1 MTCETELFAT
11 RALSRAHCSSSIK
24 SPTDLIFPENQ
35 PKAKQPTRKNPRP
48 SNQNHKTT
56 ISKVVAESRQV
67 RFPGS
72 NRYSLSK
79 MTKRKKS
86 LDKTP
91 KESKRKNPFLEINET
106 NLPEE
111 NDDTFQHVLA
121 FMELV
126 KQADKHSQLREHV
139 KALLAFLEQEK
150 QQLASEDQ
158 HHPPVRRL
166 ISSTDVATLLL
177 PWAIKSLLHSQ
188 ALEKELEWETLQVC
202 LDMLLLSDSMDIGK
216 ILTQSTLNKLVP
228 LAGQIAVRKIHS
240 NLSSITAKC
249 YCLLVDSLY
258 RPTFDLICNSLLP
271 LLAMTT
277 NTMEAQVQAVVPS
290 TLRLLRTMQAKAN
303 PKNSFQI
310 LVKPQVILALSD
322 VYNDDGTSQEA
333 KKLVQEILFDGL
345 FSQEHHLDGFK
356 SLKLEIPVFVK
367 DPDAAPA
374 EADDAMD
381 VDEAA
386 IPEKSDPKFRIYQSR
401 LFENL
406 ALALTDET
414 SPERIVAATKTVPLL
429 LQGFLE
435 QTLSMEQSKRDK
447 GGKKRHS
454 KDNLGHFQFRFFA
467 SLTEPLVRKL
477 LPSVETNEFVRATA
491 LASIHQC
498 LALVLKHDVYLPSN
512 EDVDNKHFEFLEG
525 IGTVTL
531 KQETEARSEL
541 AESLLVLE
549 VLARL
554 NHLLLHERL
563 TKVLLFTVKCQPV
576 DESDLIPQAVVLFY
590 TIVSTYQKLRQL
602 DYLYR
607 STLDGVKLL
616 QQEKNVDG
624 LHTLKSF
631 VANHKI
637 ASGLGRAVESSPNAQ
652 ILQVFRDVNAWI
664 EEFCKAGE
672 EQPKASE
679 EAGLAISVVVRFF
692 ATLIRNVRVDKTT
705 SSDIDSLCRGIMDGS
720 VRVLIGE
727 NDIRTSK
734 VFHLVKEGLTL
745 CGWTIELQTRCAFWM
760 GNEKDN
766 LAPVEDDMPAQI
778 VDILTQATKVVGI
791 ENPKGKGMDQIMD
804 ELLFL
809 SCHRI
814 QQLHSIIHEQQRI
827 EFASVSDSTEV
838 RSKEYVAEAKRL
850 TAFALDV
857 ASKESELE
865 GRSKRGSS
873 RWKILAETIVAW
885 TPYSEPKHVESFLSW
900 MFSALSM
907 LSVDNIGAQSDSEV
921 AISLLRDANFF
932 EIQQL
937 SSGMGHAALSSA
949 AEFMDRAISL
959 LVDSKDVTSNG
970 LLLSCPLR
978 SKAWETASIPQI
990 STFTETKLAFNIPK
1004 VDLATGEQIDALL
1017 NRALRVLMV
1026 LNGISISPW
1035 RNASTAFEGFDAS
1048 LRMDLLCR
1056 SLVNADSSFC
1066 ATSFRLLCA
1075 TRVSVARILPYMYDG
1090 ATEHV
1095 KSGTS
1100 FQKLLKGLFE
1110 STTKLFEGS
1119 DGIDESSLRQLVNS
1133 SKKLIGSVAEY
1144 CFARQALSI
1153 DLCKVI
1159 NIVFSSKGDRSES
1172 EMFTLS
1178 LFGRCILQ
1186 RLIRVHDQQLEG
1198 EASDE
1203 SAQDHAE
1210 TVKAIFD
1217 QIQSSLWESVLS
1229 IAFEQDNRDPQLKA
1243 QCILLVAELVRY
1255 STRIEASSSW
1265 LSSKITMSIEDSTAK
1280 AVLLVVKGEA
1290 QSSEVQ
1296 SISYL
1301 VACVSLLNPS
1311 SGFKQ
1316 KVVSHLLAADQSTNN
1331 LLEAGFC
1338 SLIKG
1343 MNNLELRGVLNKIV
1357 SRNTKHGKSTPE
1369 LRLFRLIVRNLN
1381 SEDQVELIS
1390 SAARYFFTQ
1399 SLQFLTSPGTNLT
1412 SWKTGVSAST
1422 SLIIDM
1428 AGNKNV
1434 ISLRDR
1440 DIALVLAH
1448 TNSVLGTGRAVDTLD
1463 FLPVPAEVYGAC
1475 FSLLSLFLQRFSK
1488 QLYVCVPSIISTL
1501 NSMLRHALYGSL
1513 GELDIMDR
1521 GQKFTRLCELLVPH
1535 RDVYKKHVLGLLI
1548 EFVNALRGDMDLVRK
1563 NSLTP
1568 GVYCLLD
1575 MLQQYE
1581 TKQLNSMMDT
1591 TEKALFRTV
1600 HQNYQKLHV
1609 YKGQ

>member
-1 MTCETELFAT
+1 M
-11 RALSRAHCSSSIK
+11 
-24 SPTDLIFPENQ
+24 P
-35 PKAKQPTRKNPRP
+35 
-48 SNQNHKTT
+48 
-56 ISKVVAESRQV
+56 
-67 RFPGS
+67 
-72 NRYSLSK
+72 
-79 MTKRKKS
+79 KRKKS
-86 LDKTP
+86 FDKTP
-91 KESKRKNPFLEINET
+91 KKSKRKSPFLEINET

-111 NDDTFQHVLA
+111 NDDIFQHVSA

-126 KQADKHSQLREHV
+126 KQVDKHSQLPEHV
-139 KALLAFLEQEK
+139 KELLAFLEQDK
-150 QQLASEDQ
+150 QQLASEVQ
-158 HHPPVRRL
+158 HHPPVQRL

-202 LDMLLLSDSMDIGK
+202 LDLLLSSDSMDIGK

-240 NLSSITAKC
+240 SLSSITANC
-249 YCLLVDSLY
+249 YCLLVDRLY

-277 NTMEAQVQAVVPS
+277 NTMDAQVGQAVVPS
-290 TLRLLRTMQAKAN
+290 TLRLLRTMQTKAN
-303 PKNSFQI
+303 PKNSFNI
-310 LVKPQVILALSD
+310 LVKPQVLLALSD
-322 VYNDDGTSQEA
+322 VYNDDSTMQEA
-333 KKLVQEILFDGL
+333 KELVQEILFDGL

-356 SLKLEIPVFVK
+356 SLKLEIPVLEK
-367 DPDAAPA
+367 DPDAALTP
-374 EADDAMD
+374 ADDTMD

-386 IPEKSDPKFRIYQSR
+386 NPEKSDPKFRIYQSR

-406 ALALTDET
+406 ALALTDDET
-414 SPERIVAATKTVPLL
+414 SPERVVAATKTVSLL

-435 QTLSMEQSKRDK
+435 KTSSMEQSKRDK
-447 GGKKRHS
+447 GGQKRHA
-454 KDNLGHFQFRFFA
+454 KDNHGHFQFRFFA
-467 SLTEPLVRKL
+467 SLTAPLVRKL
-477 LPSVETNEFVRATA
+477 LPSVETNDFVRAAA

-512 EDVDNKHFEFLEG
+512 EDADNKHFDFLEG

-531 KQETEARSEL
+531 KQETETRAEL

-549 VLARL
+549 ALACL

-576 DESDLIPQAVVLFY
+576 DESDLIPHAVVLFS

-602 DYLYR
+602 YYLYR

-616 QQEKNVDG
+616 QQEKCVDG
-624 LHTLKSF
+624 LYALKSF
-631 VANHKI
+631 VANHQI
-637 ASGLGRAVESSPNAQ
+637 ASELARAVESSPNAQ

-672 EQPKASE
+672 EKPEASE
-679 EAGLAISVVVRFF
+679 EAGLAMSVVVRFF

-778 VDILTQATKVVGI
+778 VDILTQATKFVGTKNQR
-791 ENPKGKGMDQIMD
+791 EKGMDQIMD

-827 EFASVSDSTEV
+827 ELASVSASTEV
-838 RSKEYVAEAKRL
+838 RSQEYVVEAKRL

-857 ASKESELE
+857 ASRDSELE
-865 GRSKRGSS
+865 SRSKSGSS

-900 MFSALSM
+900 MFSALST
-907 LSVDNIGAQSDSEV
+907 LSVDNIAPQSDLEV
-921 AISLLRDANFF
+921 ALSLLRDANFF
-932 EIQQL
+932 EIHQL
-937 SSGMGHAALSSA
+937 SSEMGRAALSSA
-949 AEFMDRAISL
+949 ADFMDRAISL
-959 LVDSKDVTSNG
+959 LVDSKKVTSNG
-970 LLLSCPLR
+970 LLLSCALR
-978 SKAWETASIPQI
+978 SKEWETASIPQI
-990 STFTETKLAFNIPK
+990 STFTETKSAFNIPK
-1004 VDLATGEQIDALL
+1004 VDLATGEQVDALL

-1026 LNGISISPW
+1026 LNGVSIFPW
-1035 RNASTAFEGFDAS
+1035 RNTSAAFEGFDAS

-1056 SLVNADSSFC
+1056 SLVNADSSFRV
-1066 ATSFRLLCA
+1066 TSFRLLCA
-1075 TRVSVARILPYMYDG
+1075 TRVTVAKILPYLYDG
-1090 ATEHV
+1090 AIEHAR
-1095 KSGTS
+1095 SGTS
-1100 FQKLLKGLFE
+1100 FQKLLKGLFK
-1110 STTKLFEGS
+1110 STTKLFECS
-1119 DGIDESSLRQLVNS
+1119 DGIDESSLRQLVSS

-1144 CFARQALSI
+1144 CVARPALSI
-1153 DLCKVI
+1153 DLCQVI
-1159 NIVFSSKGDRSES
+1159 NAVFSGQGDRSES

-1178 LFGRCILQ
+1178 LFGRCIIQ
-1186 RLIRVHDQQLEG
+1186 KVIRAYDQQLDD
-1198 EASDE
+1198 EASYE

-1210 TVKAIFD
+1210 TAKAIVD

-1229 IAFEQDNRDPQLKA
+1229 VAFEQENCDPQLKV
-1243 QCILLVAELVRY
+1243 QCILVVAELVRY

-1265 LSSKITMSIEDSTAK
+1265 LSSKITMSIEDSAAK
-1280 AVLLVVKGEA
+1280 AALLVVKGEA
-1290 QSSEVQ
+1290 QNSEAQ

-1316 KVVSHLLAADQSTNN
+1316 KVVGHLLAAEQCTNN
-1331 LLEAGFC
+1331 ILEAGFC

-1343 MNNLELRGVLNKIV
+1343 MNNLELRGVLNNIV
-1357 SRNTKHGKSTPE
+1357 SRNTKHGKSTSE
-1369 LRLFRLIVRNLN
+1369 LKLFRLIVRNLN

-1399 SLQFLTSPGTNLT
+1399 SLQFLTSAGTNIT
-1412 SWKTGVSAST
+1412 SWKAGVSAST

-1448 TNSVLGTGRAVDTLD
+1448 TNSVLETGGAVDTSD
-1463 FLPVPAEVYGAC
+1463 FLPVPAEVYGSC

-1488 QLYVCVPSIISTL
+1488 QLYVCAPSIISTL
-1501 NSMLRHALYGSL
+1501 SSMFRHVLYGSL
-1513 GELDIMDR
+1513 GEMDIMDR

-1548 EFVNALRGDMDLVRK
+1548 EFVNALRGEMDLVRK
-1563 NSLTP
+1563 NSLAP
-1568 GVYCLLD
+1568 AVYCLLD

-1591 TEKALFRTV
+1591 TGKALFRTV

>member
-1 MTCETELFAT
+1 M
-11 RALSRAHCSSSIK
+11 
-24 SPTDLIFPENQ
+24 P
-35 PKAKQPTRKNPRP
+35 
-48 SNQNHKTT
+48 
-56 ISKVVAESRQV
+56 
-67 RFPGS
+67 
-72 NRYSLSK
+72 
-79 MTKRKKS
+79 KRKS
-86 LDKTP
+86 SVDKTP
-91 KESKRKNPFLEINET
+91 KKSKRKNPFLEINET

-111 NDDTFQHVLA
+111 NDDIFQHVLA

-139 KALLAFLEQEK
+139 KELLAFLEQEK
-150 QQLASEDQ
+150 QQLVSEDQ
-158 HHPPVRRL
+158 HHPPVQRL

-177 PWAIKSLLHSQ
+177 PWAIKSLLHSL

-202 LDMLLLSDSMDIGK
+202 LDLLLLSDSMDIGK

-240 NLSSITAKC
+240 NLSSITANC
-249 YCLLVDSLY
+249 YCLLVDRLY
-258 RPTFDLICNSLLP
+258 RPTFDLLCNSLLP

-277 NTMEAQVQAVVPS
+277 NTMDVQVQAIVPS

-310 LVKPQVILALSD
+310 LVKPQVLLALSD
-322 VYNDDGTSQEA
+322 VYNDDGILQDA
-333 KKLVQEILFDGL
+333 KELIQEILFDGL

-356 SLKLEIPVFVK
+356 SLKLEIPVFENN
-367 DPDAAPA
+367 PDAAPA
-374 EADDAMD
+374 GADDAMP
-381 VDEAA
+381 VDEVA

-414 SPERIVAATKTVPLL
+414 SPERVAAATKTVPLL

-435 QTLSMEQSKRDK
+435 QTLSMERRRDK
-447 GGKKRHS
+447 GGKKRQS

-477 LPSVETNEFVRATA
+477 LPSIETNEFVRATA

-498 LALVLKHDVYLPSN
+498 LALVLKYDVYLPSN
-512 EDVDNKHFEFLEG
+512 EDADNKYFEFLEG

-531 KQETEARSEL
+531 KQETEAHAEL

-549 VLARL
+549 ALASL

-563 TKVLLFTVKCQPV
+563 TKVLIFTVKCQPV
-576 DESDLIPQAVVLFY
+576 NESDLIPQAVVLFS
-590 TIVSTYQKLRQL
+590 TVVSTYQKLRQL

-607 STLDGVKLL
+607 SILDGVKLL
-616 QQEKNVDG
+616 QQEKYVDG

-631 VANHKI
+631 VANHQI
-637 ASGLGRAVESSPNAQ
+637 ASELARAVESSPNAQ

-679 EAGLAISVVVRFF
+679 EAGLAISVVVRFL

-727 NDIRTSK
+727 SDIRTSK
-734 VFHLVKEGLTL
+734 VFHLMKEGLTL

-778 VDILTQATKVVGI
+778 VDILSQATKAVGI
-791 ENPKGKGMDQIMD
+791 KYPKGKGMDQIMD

-827 EFASVSDSTEV
+827 ELASASASTEV
-838 RSKEYVAEAKRL
+838 MSKEYVAEARRL

-857 ASKESELE
+857 ASRDSELE
-865 GRSKRGSS
+865 SRSKRESS
-873 RWKILAETIVAW
+873 RWKVLAETIVAW

-907 LSVDNIGAQSDSEV
+907 LPVDNISAQSDAEV

-937 SSGMGHAALSSA
+937 SSEMGHAALSSA

-959 LVDSKDVTSNG
+959 LVDSKEVTSNG

-978 SKAWETASIPQI
+978 SKVWETASISQI

-1026 LNGISISPW
+1026 LNGISIFPW
-1035 RNASTAFEGFDAS
+1035 RNASAAFKGFDAS

-1056 SLVNADSSFC
+1056 SLVNADSSFR
-1066 ATSFRLLCA
+1066 ATSFRLICA
-1075 TRVSVARILPYMYDG
+1075 TRVTVARILPYLYEG
-1090 ATEHV
+1090 ATEHL

-1100 FQKLLKGLFE
+1100 LQKLLKGLFE

-1119 DGIDESSLRQLVNS
+1119 DGIDESGLRQLVTS
-1133 SKKLIGSVAEY
+1133 SKTLIGSVAEY
-1144 CFARQALSI
+1144 CVARQALST
-1153 DLCKVI
+1153 DLFNVI
-1159 NIVFSSKGDRSES
+1159 NAVFRSQGDRSES
-1172 EMFTLS
+1172 EMFALC
-1178 LFGRCILQ
+1178 LFGRCILLK
-1186 RLIRVHDQQLEG
+1186 LIRVYDQQLEH

-1210 TVKAIFD
+1210 TVKAIVD
-1217 QIQSSLWESVLS
+1217 QIQSSLWESALS
-1229 IAFEQDNRDPQLKA
+1229 IAFEQEKRDPQLKA
-1243 QCILLVAELVRY
+1243 HCILLVADLVRY
-1255 STRIEASSSW
+1255 STRVEASSSW
-1265 LSSKITMSIEDSTAK
+1265 LTSKITMSIEESAAK

-1290 QSSEVQ
+1290 QNSEAQ

-1316 KVVSHLLAADQSTNN
+1316 KVVGHLLAAHQSTNN

-1357 SRNTKHGKSTPE
+1357 SRKIKHGKSTPE

-1390 SAARYFFTQ
+1390 SAARYFFIQ
-1399 SLQFLTSPGTNLT
+1399 SLQFLTSAGIDIT

-1448 TNSVLGTGRAVDTLD
+1448 TNSVLRTGGAVDSSD
-1463 FLPVPAEVYGAC
+1463 FLPVPAEVYGSC

-1501 NSMLRHALYGSL
+1501 NSMLRHALHGSL

-1535 RDVYKKHVLGLLI
+1535 RDVYKKHVLGILI
-1548 EFVNALRGDMDLVRK
+1548 EFINALRGDMDLVRK

-1568 GVYCLLD
+1568 AVYCLLD

-1591 TEKALFRTV
+1591 TGKALFRTV

>member
-1 MTCETELFAT
+1 M
-11 RALSRAHCSSSIK
+11 
-24 SPTDLIFPENQ
+24 P
-35 PKAKQPTRKNPRP
+35 
-48 SNQNHKTT
+48 
-56 ISKVVAESRQV
+56 
-67 RFPGS
+67 
-72 NRYSLSK
+72 
-79 MTKRKKS
+79 KRKKS

-91 KESKRKNPFLEINET
+91 KKSKRKNPFLEINET

-111 NDDTFQHVLA
+111 NDDIFQHVLA

-126 KQADKHSQLREHV
+126 KQVDKHSQLRVHV
-139 KALLAFLEQEK
+139 KELLAFLEQEK
-150 QQLASEDQ
+150 QQLASEDKY
-158 HHPPVRRL
+158 HPPVQRL
-166 ISSTDVATLLL
+166 ISSTDAATLLL
-177 PWAIKSLLHSQ
+177 PWSIKSLLHSQ

-202 LDMLLLSDSMDIGK
+202 LDLLLSSDSMDMGK

-228 LAGQIAVRKIHS
+228 LAGQIAVRKIRS
-240 NLSSITAKC
+240 NLSSIAAKC
-249 YCLLVDSLY
+249 YCLLVDRLY
-258 RPTFDLICNSLLP
+258 RPTFDLICTSLLP

-277 NTMEAQVQAVVPS
+277 NTMDAQVQSVVPS
-290 TLRLLRTMQAKAN
+290 TLRMLRTMQAKAN

-310 LVKPQVILALSD
+310 LVKPQVLLALSD
-322 VYNDDGTSQEA
+322 IYNDDGTLQEA
-333 KKLVQEILFDGL
+333 KELVQEILFNGL

-356 SLKLEIPVFVK
+356 SLKLEIPGFEIY
-367 DPDAAPA
+367 PNATPAPS
-374 EADDAMD
+374 DDVMD
-381 VDEAA
+381 VEEAA

-406 ALALTDET
+406 AVALTDDET
-414 SPERIVAATKTVPLL
+414 SPGRAVAATKTVPLL

-435 QTLSMEQSKRDK
+435 QTLSMEQSKKDK

-467 SLTEPLVRKL
+467 SLTAPLVRKL
-477 LPSVETNEFVRATA
+477 LPSVKTNEFARAAA

-498 LALVLKHDVYLPSN
+498 LALILKHDVYLPSN
-512 EDVDNKHFEFLEG
+512 EDADNKHFEFLEG

-531 KQETEARSEL
+531 KQETEACAEL

-549 VLARL
+549 ALARL

-576 DESDLIPQAVVLFY
+576 DESDLIPHAVVLFS

-616 QQEKNVDG
+616 QQEKSVGG
-624 LHTLKSF
+624 LNTLESF
-631 VANHKI
+631 VANHQI
-637 ASGLGRAVESSPNAQ
+637 ASKLAHAVESSPNAQ

-664 EEFCKAGE
+664 EEFCKAVE

-679 EAGLAISVVVRFF
+679 EASLAISVVVRFF

-705 SSDIDSLCRGIMDGS
+705 SSDIDSLCRRIMDGS

-727 NDIRTSK
+727 SDIRTSK

-760 GNEKDN
+760 VKERDN

-778 VDILTQATKVVGI
+778 VDILTQATKFVGI
-791 ENPKGKGMDQIMD
+791 RNPKGYGMNQIMD

-827 EFASVSDSTEV
+827 ELASVSASTEV

-857 ASKESELE
+857 ASRDSELE
-865 GRSKRGSS
+865 SISKTGSS

-907 LSVDNIGAQSDSEV
+907 HSVDNVAAQSDREV

-937 SSGMGHAALSSA
+937 SSEMGHAALSSA
-949 AEFMDRAISL
+949 AEFIDRAISL
-959 LVDSKDVTSNG
+959 LVKSKEVTSDE
-970 LLLSCPLR
+970 LLLSCPLS
-978 SKAWETASIPQI
+978 SKVWETASISQI
-990 STFTETKLAFNIPK
+990 STFAETKFAFNIPK
-1004 VDLATGEQIDALL
+1004 VDLATAKQIDALL

-1026 LNGISISPW
+1026 LNGIYIFPW
-1035 RNASTAFEGFDAS
+1035 RNASTAFKGFDAS

-1056 SLVNADSSFC
+1056 SLVKADSSFR
-1066 ATSFRLLCA
+1066 ATSFRLICA
-1075 TRVSVARILPYMYDG
+1075 TRVTVARILPCLHDG
-1090 ATEHV
+1090 AAEHV

-1100 FQKLLKGLFE
+1100 FQKFLKGLFD
-1110 STTKLFEGS
+1110 STTNLFECS
-1119 DGIDESSLRQLVNS
+1119 DGIDESTSIQLVNS

-1144 CFARQALSI
+1144 CVARPALST
-1153 DLCKVI
+1153 DLCQVV
-1159 NIVFSSKGDRSES
+1159 NAVFSSQGDRSES

-1186 RLIRVHDQQLEG
+1186 KLIQVHDQQLEG
-1198 EASDE
+1198 EALDE

-1210 TVKAIFD
+1210 TVKAIVD
-1217 QIQSSLWESVLS
+1217 QIQSSLWDSVLS
-1229 IAFEQDNRDPQLKA
+1229 IAFDQENRDPQLKA

-1265 LSSKITMSIEDSTAK
+1265 LSSKVTMSIEDSAAK
-1280 AVLLVVKGEA
+1280 AVLLVGKGEA
-1290 QSSEVQ
+1290 QKSEAQ
-1296 SISYL
+1296 SVSYL

-1316 KVVSHLLAADQSTNN
+1316 KVVGYLLSADQSTNN

-1343 MNNLELRGVLNKIV
+1343 MNNLELRGVLNKIS

-1399 SLQFLTSPGTNLT
+1399 SLQFLTSAGTDIT

-1448 TNSVLGTGRAVDTLD
+1448 TNSVLGTGGIVDTSD
-1463 FLPVPAEVYGAC
+1463 FLPVPAEVYGSC

-1501 NSMLRHALYGSL
+1501 SSMLRHALYGSL

-1548 EFVNALRGDMDLVRK
+1548 EFVKALRGDMDLVRK

-1568 GVYCLLD
+1568 AVYCLLD

-1591 TEKALFRTV
+1591 TGKALFRTV